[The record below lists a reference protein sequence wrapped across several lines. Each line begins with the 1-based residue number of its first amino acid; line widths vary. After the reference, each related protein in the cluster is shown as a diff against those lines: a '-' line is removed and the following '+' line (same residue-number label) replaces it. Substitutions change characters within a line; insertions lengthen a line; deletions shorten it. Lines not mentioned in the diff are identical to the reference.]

1 MANKDKEIAIP
12 VAIHL
17 DYWYRQGESAKPK
30 DLEIS
35 WRILL

>member
-30 DLEIS
+30 DSKSS